1 MKHCPTLLFSLT
13 LALLPTLAHAA
24 SKKLL
29 PRPALAPLTLLK
41 PQATGVYQD
50 SAGAS
55 HAWTV
60 GQAHGLTWDGTPYL
74 PVGADFVPTTWTN
87 LPTDGNWAKD
97 KAALEGLKKAGIRDV
112 LLSAGTRGLTHA
124 SPAAVQRVLDWLEAN
139 HFQYGIRIA
148 DTPDNPL
155 VGTVVKPAVYR
166 NPSPPTNGPTRFG
179 HIPGL
184 TGAFYLLVSLQDK
197 SIDESGTA
205 RVVGGDT
212 AEVNL
217 KTQGNGD
224 VLLLY
229 PERAYAPT
237 TPEGHLPDLWQGYD
251 DYRDRVLGFFRQV
264 KLGPG
269 FRFFLDPL
277 TANIG
282 FGGEVDSVIPTSD
295 GYRLEFQAWLNKRY
309 NHNVDDLNRGW
320 GIKQHDLPDFETAA
334 RCLPLWAGSRGVAA
348 VYDPMKKVSFA
359 VLNENGIGGHL
370 WGDLAQFRLESVRG
384 YMNSMADVLK
394 RGVADVPVLYAWG
407 GSSALFTNTNP
418 RGGFDG
424 LSMDGAAT
432 GVYAFAQAEDTP
444 RTTWLIAG
452 SGEAAA
458 PDLNSQWDALKDIGA
473 RGFFA
478 SAQAAPEARRLADYG
493 AALSFQARDLTGHP
507 RILPYP
513 AGIAGIGASVKQL
526 PGGVWWL
533 PSYRAGALFQPGDAF
548 TLGPQM
554 RGYKIDDPDGLQPR
568 FVVWSPHGALTQA
581 SFPFAKDAPVQIT
594 DAAGVP
600 LKVEKKKETWTV
612 PVGPDPVI
620 FTHLASVPLPAD
632 AADAADL
639 EASRLLKLAKEQGL
653 ATDIYAQQLF
663 QIRNS
668 IPATAQDADLR
679 YNAFARFIG
688 HISEVLQPFLWLE
701 GESASSY
708 TFDSLVSD
716 SEASGGSYLSL
727 DTDRPPA
734 VSVGDGGSGY
744 QAVYQFAV
752 GTGGSYDLWAATGP
766 LSSSSPFTYTVD
778 DGGAN
783 TVEDARSEG
792 GLYAGKFVWDQFGT
806 VSLARGRHTLTLN
819 VTGPRPADRRYILS
833 VDALCLSRVPFHPNG
848 TEIPSIELLPPP
860 VERDRKGNII
870 QKKTKSDSSD
880 SDDLPAPTP
889 D

>member
-1 MKHCPTLLFSLT
+1 MKHLPTLLLS
-13 LALLPTLAHAA
+13 LALLPMPAQAA
-24 SKKLL
+24 SKKPL
-29 PRPALAPLTLLK
+29 PLPMLAPLTYLK

-50 SAGAS
+50 AAGTS

-74 PVGADFVPTTWTN
+74 PVGADFVPVTWTD

-97 KAALEGLKKAGIRDV
+97 KAALEALKKSGVRDV
-112 LLSAGTRGLTHA
+112 LLSAGTIGLTHA
-124 SPAAVQRVLDWLEAN
+124 SPAAVQRVLDWLETN
-139 HFQYGIRIA
+139 HFQYGLRIA
-148 DTPDNPL
+148 DAPDSPL

-166 NPSPPTNGPTRFG
+166 NPSPPTNGPTRFS

-184 TGAFYLLVSLQDK
+184 TGALYLLVSTHDK
-197 SIDESGTA
+197 EIDESGAA

-212 AEVNL
+212 AVVSP
-217 KTQGNGD
+217 KAQATDD

-229 PERAYAPT
+229 PERVYLPG
-237 TPEGHLPDLWQGYD
+237 TPEGRLPDLWQGYD
-251 DYRDRVLGFFRQV
+251 NYRDRVLGFFRQV

-277 TANIG
+277 TADIG
-282 FGGEVDSVIPTSD
+282 FGGEVESVIPTSD
-295 GYRLEFQAWLNKRY
+295 GYRLELQAWLNKKY

-320 GIKQHDLPDFETAA
+320 GIKEHDLPDFETAS

-348 VYDPMKKVSFA
+348 VYDPVKKVSYA

-370 WGDLAQFRLESVRG
+370 WSDLAQFRLESVRG

-424 LSMDGAAT
+424 LRMGEAAT

-452 SGEAAA
+452 GSAAAA
-458 PDLNSQWDALKDIGA
+458 PDLNVGWDALKDIGA

-478 SAQAAPEARRLADYG
+478 SAPTAKEARRLADYG
-493 AALSFQARDLTGHP
+493 ASLSFQARDLTDRP

-513 AGIAGIGASVKQL
+513 AGVTGIGAGVKRL
-526 PGGVWWL
+526 PGDVWWL

-548 TLGPQM
+548 TLGPEL
-554 RGYKIDDPDGLQPR
+554 RGYKVDDPDGGGTR
-568 FVVWSPHGALTQA
+568 FVVWSPHGGLTQA
-581 SFPFAKDAPVQIT
+581 GFPFPKDAPVQIT

-600 LKVEKKKETWTV
+600 LTVEKKKDEWLV
-612 PVGPDPVI
+612 PVGADPIV
-620 FTHLASVPLPAD
+620 FTHLQSVPLPAG
-632 AADAADL
+632 AADAADA
-639 EASRLLKLAKEQGL
+639 EATRLLKLAKEQGL
-653 ATDIYAQQLF
+653 STDIYEQQLF
-663 QIRNS
+663 QIRNT
-668 IPATAQDADLR
+668 IPTTAQDSDLR

-688 HISEVLQPFLWLE
+688 HLSQILQPFLWLE

-727 DTDRPPA
+727 DTDRPPS
-734 VSVGDGGSGY
+734 VSVGEGGSGY
-744 QAVYQFAV
+744 QAVYQFSV
-752 GTGGSYDLWAATGP
+752 GTPGSYDLWAATGP
-766 LSSSSPFTYTVD
+766 LSESSPFTYTLD

-783 TVEDARSEG
+783 SSEDARAEG
-792 GLYAGKFVWDQFGT
+792 DLYAGKFIWSQLGT

-819 VTGPRPADRRYILS
+819 VTGPRPADRRYVLS
-833 VDALCLSRVPFHPNG
+833 VDTLCLSRVPFHPNG

-860 VERDRKGNII
+860 VERDKKGNII
-870 QKKTKSDSSD
+870 QKKSKDDNAAS
-880 SDDLPAPTP
+880 DLPSPTP
-889 D
+889 E